1 MRSYATFLT
10 LTTGW
15 CYINAIRF
23 YCFLILEFVFPCD
36 GNPFDK
42 SLHGCFSET
51 VLSGVGSLG
60 VVGVHPRIEV
70 CLQLL
75 NRGIDFLSKCDCI
88 ELVLHGSVESLADA
102 VCLRAFRLDF
112 RVVYILH
119 SQIQFIFV
127 VFSVSLSPRILI
139 MLDTSKVSDTFI
151 SRPSLTLTPKSDLL
165 SYTTGRTPLSLPIC
179 SMTG

>member
-1 MRSYATFLT
+1 M
-10 LTTGW
+10 
-15 CYINAIRF
+15 
-23 YCFLILEFVFPCD
+23 EFVFPCD

-112 RVVYILH
+112 RVVYIP
-119 SQIQFIFV
+119 V
-127 VFSVSLSPRILI
+127 
-139 MLDTSKVSDTFI
+139 
-151 SRPSLTLTPKSDLL
+151 
-165 SYTTGRTPLSLPIC
+165 SYTYLCSL
-179 SMTG
+179 

>member
-1 MRSYATFLT
+1 MLRSYATFLT

-127 VFSVSLSPRILI
+127 VFSVSVPLSVSIRISFRSCC
-139 MLDTSKVSDTFI
+139 SKKGTILSLSI
-151 SRPSLTLTPKSDLL
+151 SAATRAFFL
-165 SYTTGRTPLSLPIC
+165 SYSLANPILE
-179 SMTG
+179 

>member
-1 MRSYATFLT
+1 MLRSYATFLT

-88 ELVLHGSVESLADA
+88 ELVLPGSVESLADA

-127 VFSVSLSPRILI
+127 VFSVSAVFRSSVCEHTHQLQV
-139 MLDTSKVSDTFI
+139 MLLEERHYPVIEHIGSD
-151 SRPSLTLTPKSDLL
+151 K
-165 SYTTGRTPLSLPIC
+165 GVLPVV
-179 SMTG
+179 

>member
-1 MRSYATFLT
+1 MLRSYATFLT

-127 VFSVSLSPRILI
+127 VFSVSAVFRSSVCELSLIHISEPTRLGTILS
-139 MLDTSKVSDTFI
+139 LSI
-151 SRPSLTLTPKSDLL
+151 SAATRAFFL
-165 SYTTGRTPLSLPIC
+165 SYSLANPILE
-179 SMTG
+179 

>member
-1 MRSYATFLT
+1 MLRSYATFLT

-127 VFSVSLSPRILI
+127 VFSVSAVFRLSVSIRISFRSCC
-139 MLDTSKVSDTFI
+139 SKKGTILSLSI
-151 SRPSLTLTPKSDLL
+151 SAATRAFFL
-165 SYTTGRTPLSLPIC
+165 SYSLANPILE
-179 SMTG
+179 

>member
-1 MRSYATFLT
+1 MLRSYATFLT

-127 VFSVSLSPRILI
+127 VFSVSAVFRSLSVSIRISFRSCC
-139 MLDTSKVSDTFI
+139 SKKGTILSLSI
-151 SRPSLTLTPKSDLL
+151 SAATRAFFL
-165 SYTTGRTPLSLPIC
+165 SYSLANPILE
-179 SMTG
+179 

>member
-1 MRSYATFLT
+1 MLRSYATFLT

-119 SQIQFIFV
+119 SQIRSYSWFSLFPQYSV
-127 VFSVSLSPRILI
+127 PLSVSIRISFRSCCSKKGTILSL
-139 MLDTSKVSDTFI
+139 SI
-151 SRPSLTLTPKSDLL
+151 SAATRAFFL
-165 SYTTGRTPLSLPIC
+165 SYSLANPILE
-179 SMTG
+179 

>member
-1 MRSYATFLT
+1 MLRSYATFLT

-127 VFSVSLSPRILI
+127 VFSVSAVSVPLSVSIRISFRSCC
-139 MLDTSKVSDTFI
+139 SKKGTILSLSI
-151 SRPSLTLTPKSDLL
+151 SAATRAFFL
-165 SYTTGRTPLSLPIC
+165 SYSLANPILE
-179 SMTG
+179 